1 VRNATNIGRLS
12 MLAAGL
18 GIGAALAWTPGV
30 ALADPSTMLTP
41 TEIADIDKVLV
52 ALFDPSGAP
61 IQVSINGMELFP
73 TDGNTAMATSGT
85 GDIAI
90 AVGDGANAV
99 SAGPAFPFGIPLGS
113 GFGDVAFANGTNST
127 ADAGL
132 IGSANFDFVYA
143 NGANSFANAGLG
155 ANFDIAS
162 AAGTGSKATVAL
174 GDSFDLASA
183 NGTNSSA
190 DVGLGNSDLAFANG
204 TDSTATT
211 GVGNNDVSMAFTG
224 GNANAGGF
232 SSTAL
237 ASDGG
242 SATSAGGFF
251 DSAYG
256 SGTNVSALANG
267 DSAIASAIGTNAE
280 ANAVGGFGDLASVFN
295 TGSAFDQAIAGGT
308 IGGPIGSHDLAW
320 IFGTGST
327 AIAGSDLTTAGN
339 FDNAIVFGDMLNAV
353 ATGKDFL
360 IELLPWLSLF

>member
-1 VRNATNIGRLS
+1 MGHASCIGRLG

-18 GIGAALAWTPGV
+18 SIGAALASTPGV
-30 ALADPSTMLTP
+30 ASADSSFALTP
-41 TEIADIDKVLV
+41 TELAQIDQLLI

-113 GFGDVAFANGTNST
+113 GIGDIAFANGTNST

-162 AAGTGSKATVAL
+162 AVGTGSNAETAI
-174 GDSFDLASA
+174 GDSFDIASA

-190 DVGLGNSDLAFANG
+190 NI
-204 TDSTATT
+204 
-211 GVGNNDVSMAFTG
+211 GVGNYD
-224 GNANAGGF
+224 
-232 SSTAL
+232 L
-237 ASDGG
+237 
-242 SATSAGGFF
+242 
-251 DSAYG
+251 
-256 SGTNVSALANG
+256 ALANG
-267 DSAIASAIGTNAE
+267 TGSTVNAGVGNYDLATAFNGGNASATGIFTNAFADGVNSAATANGGLFNSAFAFGGNAE
-280 ANAVGGFGDLASVFN
+280 ANAVLGWNNLAFVLN
-295 TGSAFDQAIAGGT
+295 TGNVFDEATAGGNGNLFANND
-308 IGGPIGSHDLAW
+308 IAEI
-320 IFGTGST
+320 IGTGST
-327 AIAGSDLTTAGN
+327 ATAGSDLTTAGN
-339 FDNAIVFGDMLNAV
+339 FDLAAAFGDILHAI
-353 ATGKDFL
+353 ATGGNFL
-360 IELLPWLSLF
+360 WDIPPLPLL

>member
-1 VRNATNIGRLS
+1 

-73 TDGNTAMATSGT
+73 TIGNTAMATSGT

-113 GFGDVAFANGTNST
+113 GIGDIAFANGTNST

-155 ANFDIAS
+155 ANFDVAS
-162 AAGTGSKATVAL
+162 AVGTGSNAQVAL
-174 GDSFDLASA
+174 GDSFDTASA

-190 DVGLGNSDLAFANG
+190 NVGVLANYDLASANG
-204 TDSTATT
+204 TDSTVNA
-211 GVGNNDVSMAFTG
+211 GVGNYDLATAFNG
-224 GNANAGGF
+224 GNASADGILTNAF
-232 SSTAL
+232 A
-237 ASDGG
+237 DGVN
-242 SATSAGGFF
+242 SVA
-251 DSAYG
+251 
-256 SGTNVSALANG
+256 NANG
-267 DSAIASAIGTNAE
+267 GLFNSAFASGGNAE
-280 ANAVGGFGDLASVFN
+280 ANAVLGWNNLAFVFN
-295 TGSAFDQAIAGGT
+295 TGSAFDQATAGGA
-308 IGGPIGSHDLAW
+308 GSLFANNDIAE
-320 IFGTGST
+320 IIGTGST
-327 AIAGSDLTTAGN
+327 ATAGSDLTTAGN
-339 FDNAIVFGDMLNAV
+339 FDLAAAFGDLLHAI
-353 ATGKDFL
+353 ATGGNFL
-360 IELLPWLSLF
+360 WDIPPLPLL